1 MGLPEGQTP
10 GKFRKLRSSESMM
23 IFVGILITLS
33 GFVISVLSLSLNSN
47 AARLAVVVL
56 GLAVS
61 LFGIIGVLNRT
72 YLKNAIWKKG

>member
-1 MGLPEGQTP
+1 
-10 GKFRKLRSSESMM
+10 MM

-33 GFVISVLSLSLNSN
+33 GFVISVLSLALNST

-56 GLAVS
+56 GIAVS
-61 LFGIIGVLNRT
+61 LFGIMGVLNRA